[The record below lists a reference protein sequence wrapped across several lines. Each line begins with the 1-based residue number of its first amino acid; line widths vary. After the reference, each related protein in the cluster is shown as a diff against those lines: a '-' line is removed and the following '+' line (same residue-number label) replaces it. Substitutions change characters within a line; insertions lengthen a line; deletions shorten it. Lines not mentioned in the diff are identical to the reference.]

1 MRPVIEKEGFKIRH
15 IIYIVVIIICIV
27 AIGIAVY
34 MQFFRDE
41 KLGVILGITN
51 NEEEDNSEK
60 ENFLNIFDS
69 TLTIVANYDGNVNK
83 ILKDEDIIINN
94 NNTQEHT
101 ESYTLDIRIPY
112 FNINSNVARELNNE
126 IRDTFDAKSQSII
139 NSNDENNVIYN
150 VKYKAYEYNN
160 ILSLVV
166 LSELKE
172 GNNNQRIIIQTYNYN
187 LKENKIVAID
197 EILEQ
202 KQIDSSYAND
212 KIKDEIDK
220 SQEQNIKLSDL
231 GYNTN
236 IRDSDADMYKIE
248 NAKEFFIGDNGK
260 LYIVY
265 AYGNSEYTSEM
276 DIVIFE

>member
-60 ENFLNIFDS
+60 ENFLNIFDN
-69 TLTIVANYDGNVNK
+69 TLTIVANYDGNVSK
-83 ILKDEDIIINN
+83 ILKDEDIIINT
-94 NNTQEHT
+94 NNTQEQT
-101 ESYTLDIRIPY
+101 ENYTLDIRIPY
-112 FNINSNVARELNNE
+112 FNINSSVARELNNE
-126 IRDTFDAKSQSII
+126 IRDTFDAKSQSIR
-139 NSNDENNVIYN
+139 NSNDENSVIYN

-160 ILSLVV
+160 ILSLIV

-172 GNNNQRIIIQTYNYN
+172 GNNSQRIIIQTYNYN
-187 LKENKIVAID
+187 LKENKLVTID

-202 KQIDSSYAND
+202 KQIDPSYAND

-236 IRDSDADMYKIE
+236 IRDSNEDMYKIE
-248 NAKEFFIGDNGK
+248 NVNEFFIGDNGK

>member
-60 ENFLNIFDS
+60 ENFLNIFDNI
-69 TLTIVANYDGNVNK
+69 LTIVANYDGNVSK
-83 ILKDEDIIINN
+83 ILKDEDIIINT
-94 NNTQEHT
+94 NNTQEQT
-101 ESYTLDIRIPY
+101 ENYTLDIRIRD
-112 FNINSNVARELNNE
+112 FNINSSVARELNNE
-126 IRDTFDAKSQSII
+126 IRDTFDAKSQSIR
-139 NSNDENNVIYN
+139 NSNDENSVIYN

-160 ILSLVV
+160 ILSLIV

-172 GNNNQRIIIQTYNYN
+172 GNNSQRIIIQTYNYN
-187 LKENKIVAID
+187 LKENKLVTID

-202 KQIDSSYAND
+202 KQIDPSYAND

-220 SQEQNIKLSDL
+220 SQEQNIKL
-231 GYNTN
+231 
-236 IRDSDADMYKIE
+236 
-248 NAKEFFIGDNGK
+248 
-260 LYIVY
+260 
-265 AYGNSEYTSEM
+265 
-276 DIVIFE
+276 

>member
-15 IIYIVVIIICIV
+15 IIYIIVIIICIV

-34 MQFFRDE
+34 MQFFKDE

-60 ENFLNIFDS
+60 ENFLNIFDN
-69 TLTIVANYDGNVNK
+69 TLTIVANYDGNVSK

-187 LKENKIVAID
+187 LKENKIVTID

-248 NAKEFFIGDNGK
+248 NANEFFIGDNGK

>member
-60 ENFLNIFDS
+60 ENFLNIFDNI
-69 TLTIVANYDGNVNK
+69 LTIVANYDGNVSK
-83 ILKDEDIIINN
+83 ILKDEDIIINT
-94 NNTQEHT
+94 NNTQEQT
-101 ESYTLDIRIPY
+101 ENYTLDIRIPY
-112 FNINSNVARELNNE
+112 FNINSSVARELNNE
-126 IRDTFDAKSQSII
+126 IRDTFDAKSQSIR
-139 NSNDENNVIYN
+139 NSNDENSVIYN
-150 VKYKAYEYNN
+150 VKYKAYAYNN
-160 ILSLVV
+160 ILSLIV

-172 GNNNQRIIIQTYNYN
+172 GNNSQRIIIQTYNYN
-187 LKENKIVAID
+187 LKENKLVTID

-202 KQIDSSYAND
+202 KQIDPSYAND

-236 IRDSDADMYKIE
+236 IRDSNEDMYKIE
-248 NAKEFFIGDNGK
+248 NVNEFFIRDNGK

-265 AYGNSEYTSEM
+265 AYGNREYTSEM

>member
-1 MRPVIEKEGFKIRH
+1 MIPVIEKEGFKIRH

-60 ENFLNIFDS
+60 ENFLNIFDN
-69 TLTIVANYDGNVNK
+69 TLTIVANYDGNVSK
-83 ILKDEDIIINN
+83 ILKDEDIIINT
-94 NNTQEHT
+94 NNTQEQT
-101 ESYTLDIRIPY
+101 ENYTLDIRIPY
-112 FNINSNVARELNNE
+112 FNINSSVARELNNE
-126 IRDTFDAKSQSII
+126 IRDTFDAKSQSIR
-139 NSNDENNVIYN
+139 NSNDENSVIYN

-160 ILSLVV
+160 ILSLIV

-172 GNNNQRIIIQTYNYN
+172 GNNSQRIIIQTYNYN
-187 LKENKIVAID
+187 LKENKLVTID

-202 KQIDSSYAND
+202 KQIDPSYAND

-236 IRDSDADMYKIE
+236 IRDSNEDMYKIE
-248 NAKEFFIGDNGK
+248 NVNEFFIGDNGK

>member
-60 ENFLNIFDS
+60 ENFLNIFDN

-187 LKENKIVAID
+187 LKENKIVTID

>member
-60 ENFLNIFDS
+60 ENFLNIFDN
-69 TLTIVANYDGNVNK
+69 TLTIVANYDGNVSK
-83 ILKDEDIIINN
+83 ILKDEDIIINT
-94 NNTQEHT
+94 NNTQEQT
-101 ESYTLDIRIPY
+101 ENYTLDIRIPY
-112 FNINSNVARELNNE
+112 FNINSSVARELNNE
-126 IRDTFDAKSQSII
+126 IRDTFDAKSQSIR
-139 NSNDENNVIYN
+139 NSNDENSVIYN

-160 ILSLVV
+160 ILSLIV

-172 GNNNQRIIIQTYNYN
+172 GNNSQRIIIQTYNYN

>member
-60 ENFLNIFDS
+60 ENFLNIFDNI
-69 TLTIVANYDGNVNK
+69 LTIVANYDGNVSK
-83 ILKDEDIIINN
+83 ILKDEDIIINT
-94 NNTQEHT
+94 NNTQEQT
-101 ESYTLDIRIPY
+101 ENYTLDIRIPY
-112 FNINSNVARELNNE
+112 FNINSSVARELNNE
-126 IRDTFDAKSQSII
+126 IRDTFDAKSQSIR
-139 NSNDENNVIYN
+139 NSNDENSVIYN

-160 ILSLVV
+160 ILSLIV

-172 GNNNQRIIIQTYNYN
+172 GNNSQRIIIQTYNYN
-187 LKENKIVAID
+187 LKENKLVTID

-202 KQIDSSYAND
+202 KQIDPSYAND

-236 IRDSDADMYKIE
+236 IRDSNEDMYKIE
-248 NAKEFFIGDNGK
+248 NVNEFFIGDNGK

>member
-60 ENFLNIFDS
+60 ENFLNIFDN

>member
-60 ENFLNIFDS
+60 ENFLNIFDNI
-69 TLTIVANYDGNVNK
+69 LTIVANYDGNVSK
-83 ILKDEDIIINN
+83 ILKDEDIIINT
-94 NNTQEHT
+94 NNTQEQT
-101 ESYTLDIRIPY
+101 ENYTLDIRIPY
-112 FNINSNVARELNNE
+112 FNINSSVARELNNE
-126 IRDTFDAKSQSII
+126 IRDTFDAKSQSIR
-139 NSNDENNVIYN
+139 NSNDENSVIYN

-160 ILSLVV
+160 ILSLIV

-172 GNNNQRIIIQTYNYN
+172 GNNSQRIIIQTYNYN
-187 LKENKIVAID
+187 LKENKLVTID

-202 KQIDSSYAND
+202 KQIDPSYAND

-236 IRDSDADMYKIE
+236 IRDSNEDMYKIE
-248 NAKEFFIGDNGK
+248 NVNEFFIGDNGK

-276 DIVIFE
+276 DIVISV

>member
-60 ENFLNIFDS
+60 ENFLNIFDN
-69 TLTIVANYDGNVNK
+69 TLTIVANYDGNLNK

-187 LKENKIVAID
+187 LKENKIVTID

>member
-60 ENFLNIFDS
+60 ENFLNIFDN

-94 NNTQEHT
+94 NTQEQT
-101 ESYTLDIRIPY
+101 ERYTLDIRIPY

-187 LKENKIVAID
+187 LKENKIVTID

-212 KIKDEIDK
+212 KIKDEIYK